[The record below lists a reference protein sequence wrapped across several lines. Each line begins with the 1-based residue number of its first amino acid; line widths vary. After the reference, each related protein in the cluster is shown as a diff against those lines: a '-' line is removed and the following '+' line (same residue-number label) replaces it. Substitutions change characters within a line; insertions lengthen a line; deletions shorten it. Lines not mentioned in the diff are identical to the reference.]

1 MAHDESAPPLNM
13 NNLRDIF
20 IQPGGYKAICLTCIL
35 LTGCVFTMQAQLE
48 TDYAVHAN
56 IIYRITKY
64 IDWPEDKK
72 SGDFV
77 IGIIGESP
85 LHDNL
90 KSFVANKTVVS
101 QKIVIRKYPS
111 SSKTFDCQMLFIC
124 EMESSHIKKI
134 STRTSGIPVLLISED
149 EGFARKW
156 SCINFMI
163 AEDRLKLEIN
173 KSNIEQRHLN
183 IATELLELGTV
194 VK

>member
-1 MAHDESAPPLNM
+1 MK
-13 NNLRDIF
+13 NLRDIF
-20 IQPGGYKAICLTCIL
+20 ILPGGYKAIYLTCIAL
-35 LTGCVFTMQAQLE
+35 IGCVFATQAQLE

-64 IDWPEDKK
+64 IDWPENKK

-77 IGIIGESP
+77 IGIVGESP

-90 KSFVANKTVVS
+90 KGFVANKTVVS
-101 QKIVIRKYPS
+101 QKIIIRKYSP
-111 SSKTFDCQMLFIC
+111 SSKTFDCHMLFIC
-124 EMESSHIKKI
+124 ENESSSIKKI
-134 STRTSGIPVLLISED
+134 STRTTGVPVLLISED
-149 EGFARKW
+149 EGLARKW

-173 KSNIEQRHLN
+173 KSNIEQRQLN

>member
-1 MAHDESAPPLNM
+1 MASAFSLH
-13 NNLRDIF
+13 
-20 IQPGGYKAICLTCIL
+20 
-35 LTGCVFTMQAQLE
+35 AQLE

-64 IDWPEDKK
+64 IDWPENKK

-77 IGIIGESP
+77 IGIVGESP

-90 KSFVANKTVVS
+90 IRFVTNRTVAD
-101 QKIVIRKYPS
+101 QKIIIRKYS
-111 SSKTFDCQMLFIC
+111 SSTRSFDCQMLFIC
-124 EMESSHIKKI
+124 ESESPNIKKI
-134 STRTSGIPVLLISED
+134 STRTAGNPVLLISED
-149 EGFARKW
+149 EGSNRKS

-163 AEDRLKLEIN
+163 VNDRLKLEIN
-173 KSNIEQRHLN
+173 KTNIEQRHLN

>member
-1 MAHDESAPPLNM
+1 
-13 NNLRDIF
+13 
-20 IQPGGYKAICLTCIL
+20 
-35 LTGCVFTMQAQLE
+35 MQAQLE

-64 IDWPEDKK
+64 IDWPQDKK

-85 LHDNL
+85 LHNYL
-90 KSFVANKTVVS
+90 KTFVAGKTVVS
-101 QKIVIRKYPS
+101 QKIIIRKYSPL
-111 SSKTFDCQMLFIC
+111 SKAFDCQMLFVC
-124 EMESSHIKKI
+124 EVESPHIKKI
-134 STRTSGIPVLLISED
+134 STRTAGFPVLLISED

-156 SCINFMI
+156 SCINFSI
-163 AEDRLKLEIN
+163 EDDRLKLEIN
-173 KSNIEQRHLN
+173 KNNIEQRHLN